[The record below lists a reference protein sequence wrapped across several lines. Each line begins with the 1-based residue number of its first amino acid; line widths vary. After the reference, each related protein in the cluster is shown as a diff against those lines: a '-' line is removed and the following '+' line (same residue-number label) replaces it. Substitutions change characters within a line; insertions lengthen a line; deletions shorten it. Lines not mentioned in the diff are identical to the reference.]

1 MSDASFARMNAAAF
15 ARFGV
20 AATYKAGGVGAGT
33 DVTVIR
39 SRATADTVAFG
50 TALRMGSEI
59 VSVRVSEAPDLAKGD
74 TFTIGGE
81 VLTVGG
87 KPALDALASMW
98 TAEC

>member
-1 MSDASFARMNAAAF
+1 MSDAFTDADAVVF
-15 ARFGV
+15 DTFGV

-33 DVTVIR
+33 AVTVVR

-50 TALRMGSEI
+50 TALRVGSQI
-59 VSVRVSEAPDLAKGD
+59 ISVRVSEAPDLAKGD
-74 TFTIGGE
+74 TFTIGAE

-87 KPALDALASMW
+87 KPALDALATMW